1 MNIFTSTD
9 NLYSTDNNFSS
20 TGNNLSSIGNNLSS
34 TDNNFCSTGNN
45 LSSTDNNFCSTG
57 NNFCSTGNNFC
68 STGNNFC
75 NNCGNKGH
83 IFYQCK
89 QPITSVGII
98 VFRKNEQGCNEYL
111 MIRRKDSIGYVEFM
125 RGKYNIYSKMY
136 LMNIISEM
144 TLEEKERILNNDFD
158 NLWKQLWGDDIN
170 TQYRGEEKISR
181 EKFDSLKQGIL
192 INDMEYSIDSLI
204 NESTTKWNETEWGF
218 PKGRHNNQEKDLLC
232 ALREFEEET
241 GYSRVSINI
250 LQNVLPFEEIF
261 TGSNYKSYKHKY
273 YVAIMENILEK
284 SNSYQHTEVSKMEWK
299 TYEDALQLIRPYNLE
314 KKNALARVET
324 MLNKYKLY
332 NIM

>member
-1 MNIFTSTD
+1 MNINNFTS
-9 NLYSTDNNFSS
+9 NV
-20 TGNNLSSIGNNLSS
+20 
-34 TDNNFCSTGNN
+34 
-45 LSSTDNNFCSTG
+45 
-57 NNFCSTGNNFC
+57 
-68 STGNNFC
+68 NNFC

-98 VFRKNEQGCNEYL
+98 VFRKNADGQNEYL

-125 RGKYNIYSKMY
+125 RGKYNIYSKIY
-136 LMNIISEM
+136 LINIISEM
-144 TLEEKERILNNDFD
+144 TIEEKHRILTSDFD
-158 NLWKQLWGDDIN
+158 TLWKQLWGDDIN

-181 EKFDSLKQGIL
+181 EKFDLLKNGII
-192 INDMEYSIDSLI
+192 INDMEYSIESLI
-204 NESTTKWNETEWGF
+204 NESTSKWDETEWGF

-241 GYSRVSINI
+241 GYSRTAINI

-273 YVAIMENILEK
+273 FVAIMENNNEEDK
-284 SNSYQHTEVSKMEWK
+284 KNSYQHTEVSKMEWK
-299 TYEDALQLIRPYNLE
+299 TYSDSLQLIRFYNLE
-314 KKNALARVET
+314 KKNVLSRVET
-324 MLNKYKLY
+324 MINTYKLY